1 MFESASFIVEG
12 NEFGHLCCATLSNTV
27 EHCFHHRHMSHA
39 GQVHAHLPEEQEDEP
54 HGGGGGGRGA
64 GRGGGRGGEA
74 GQDRARPVEGGE
86 QHAVPEVSSVR
97 TQLHY
102 SLLSTPAA
110 PPWRGRCLRG
120 CGASPC
126 G

>member
-1 MFESASFIVEG
+1 M
-12 NEFGHLCCATLSNTV
+12 TV
-27 EHCFHHRHMSHA
+27 D

-86 QHAVPEVSSVR
+86 QHAVPEVSR
-97 TQLHY
+97 G
-102 SLLSTPAA
+102 LSSTIYI
-110 PPWRGRCLRG
+110 
-120 CGASPC
+120 
-126 G
+126 

>member
-1 MFESASFIVEG
+1 MFESASLIELRV
-12 NEFGHLCCATLSNTV
+12 LSVVTLSNIV
-27 EHCFHHRHMSHA
+27 KHCFHHRHMSHD

-86 QHAVPEVSSVR
+86 QHAVPEVSTEHCIVR

-102 SLLSTPAA
+102 LYLL
-110 PPWRGRCLRG
+110 
-120 CGASPC
+120 
-126 G
+126 